1 MHFEQLSVDHINS
14 TVYCLFTS
22 NNPDSYDQA
31 TLIILSY
38 FFLSICQNRTLR
50 EKTTLAVTSKGRFGA
65 EEERGSGG
73 TSTRRRLAPRSLATI
88 TVGGHESIMV
98 QTLRLEEQQRAKDEK
113 R

>member
-1 MHFEQLSVDHINS
+1 MTVIKIIYFVS
-14 TVYCLFTS
+14 THLCFPFV
-22 NNPDSYDQA
+22 
-31 TLIILSY
+31 
-38 FFLSICQNRTLR
+38 CQIRTLR

-98 QTLRLEEQQRAKDEK
+98 QTLRLEEQQRAKEEK

>member
-1 MHFEQLSVDHINS
+1 MFIFQHIENIS
-14 TVYCLFTS
+14 
-22 NNPDSYDQA
+22 
-31 TLIILSY
+31 
-38 FFLSICQNRTLR
+38 FFLSICQTRTLR

-98 QTLRLEEQQRAKDEK
+98 QTLRLEEQQRVKEEK

>member
-1 MHFEQLSVDHINS
+1 MLTASIKNFIKLKI
-14 TVYCLFTS
+14 CC
-22 NNPDSYDQA
+22 
-31 TLIILSY
+31 
-38 FFLSICQNRTLR
+38 FFLSICKSRTLR

-98 QTLRLEEQQRAKDEK
+98 QTLRLEEQQRVKEEK
-113 R
+113 RSVNILKKR

>member
-1 MHFEQLSVDHINS
+1 MNYLSSVAVLFYFKPTS
-14 TVYCLFTS
+14 TVNQLKSYIHTLVFLFIW
-22 NNPDSYDQA
+22 Q
-31 TLIILSY
+31 I
-38 FFLSICQNRTLR
+38 RTLR